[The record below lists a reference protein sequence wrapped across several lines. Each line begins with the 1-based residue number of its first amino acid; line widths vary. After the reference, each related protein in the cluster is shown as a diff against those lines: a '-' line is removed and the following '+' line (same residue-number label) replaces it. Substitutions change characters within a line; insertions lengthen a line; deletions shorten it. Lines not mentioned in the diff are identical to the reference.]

1 MNQGFSF
8 GKPVAVNVTPSPV
21 SGAQVNIFPASSSDS
36 NSPST
41 PENITTP
48 LPTLGVPSVKFQV
61 SSLLENEWRN
71 MEWSKEVRD
80 TLMESVRSFK
90 PASETVTEARVLLV
104 GPVGAGKSSF
114 ISSVQSV
121 FSGRVINRAMVGSSS
136 STSFTKKLRT
146 YNIRGAG
153 ENANEPTAL
162 VLCDVMGVGEGEST
176 GLTLHDA
183 LSVIKGHAPEGHQ
196 FSPEQPIGADTV
208 GFVRKPSTNYKV
220 HCVVFVIDGSKVGSY
235 AKSLGVTFQQLREH
249 ISNLGELCFKNEPY
263 VQHLLT
269 KKAFSQKNKIKMGL
283 TEQKSILKNV
293 HRALIS

>member
-21 SGAQVNIFPASSSDS
+21 SGAQVSIFPATSSDS

-71 MEWSKEVRD
+71 MEWSEEVRE

-136 STSFTKKLRT
+136 STSFTKK
-146 YNIRGAG
+146 
-153 ENANEPTAL
+153 
-162 VLCDVMGVGEGEST
+162 
-176 GLTLHDA
+176 
-183 LSVIKGHAPEGHQ
+183 
-196 FSPEQPIGADTV
+196 
-208 GFVRKPSTNYKV
+208 
-220 HCVVFVIDGSKVGSY
+220 
-235 AKSLGVTFQQLREH
+235 
-249 ISNLGELCFKNEPY
+249 
-263 VQHLLT
+263 
-269 KKAFSQKNKIKMGL
+269 
-283 TEQKSILKNV
+283 
-293 HRALIS
+293 